1 MRVLAISG
9 SLRAQSSC
17 TSLLQAAARLA
28 PSGME
33 IVFYEGLAAL
43 PHFNPD
49 LDTDR
54 PPEPVRLLREEIGRC
69 QGLLLSSPEY
79 ARGVA
84 GSFKN
89 ALDWLV
95 GSLEFPGKPVAL
107 LNASPRARQADA
119 QLRLTL
125 ATMSARLSEKASVTV
140 ALPGRNLDAGEIVAD
155 ADRSG
160 LLRAALA
167 CFAGDIGAVALSAA
181 PSPQSLFTE
190 TIP

>member
-9 SLRAQSSC
+9 SLRAKSSC
-17 TSLLQAAARLA
+17 TSLLQAAALLA
-28 PSGME
+28 PAGMD

-43 PHFNPD
+43 PHFNSD
-49 LDTDR
+49 LDTGH
-54 PPEPVRLLREEIGRC
+54 PPEPVRALREEMGRC
-69 QGLLLSSPEY
+69 QGVLLSSPEY

-107 LNASPRARQADA
+107 LNASPRASHADA

-125 ATMSARLSEKASVTV
+125 RTMSARLIEEASI
-140 ALPGRNLDAGEIVAD
+140 ALPLLGRNLDAGQIAAD
-155 ADRSG
+155 ADLSGALRS
-160 LLRAALA
+160 ALA
-167 CFAGDIGAVALSAA
+167 CFANHAA
-181 PSPQSLFTE
+181 SHLPQLISTE
-190 TIP
+190 TTP